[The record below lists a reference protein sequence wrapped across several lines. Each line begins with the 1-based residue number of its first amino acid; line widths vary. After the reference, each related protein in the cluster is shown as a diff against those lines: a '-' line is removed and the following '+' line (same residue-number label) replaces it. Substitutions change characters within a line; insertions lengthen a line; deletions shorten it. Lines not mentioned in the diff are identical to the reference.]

1 MAKMAGRPADS
12 WDRIRRQFARVE
24 PPFDSSDTLPPARY
38 TDPDIFERE
47 LETVFHASWIGIGR
61 ADRWMAPG
69 IPTSRGAHDT
79 TTTGSTPRLR
89 KAFRC
94 SNDSRPA

>member
-1 MAKMAGRPADS
+1 MAKMAGRPADG
-12 WDRIRRQFARVE
+12 WDRLRRRLARVE
-24 PPFDSSDTLPPARY
+24 PPFDSSDTLPSVCY
-38 TDPDIFERE
+38 TDPDIVERE

-61 ADRWMAPG
+61 TDRWTPPG
-69 IPTSRGAHDT
+69 IPTSKSAHDT
-79 TTTGSTPRLR
+79 TTTDSIPRLR